1 MIKHYSLSEE
11 WGMIGNMSCSRPSNS
26 DPRYRPSPT
35 STGGWPTVARRA
47 EEPPTADRRRRQLA
61 EHPGCQWQARA
72 VRCVTQAV
80 DVVVSRE
87 DVLRSTCEG
96 HVGAWLRTGARRLA

>member
-1 MIKHYSLSEE
+1 
-11 WGMIGNMSCSRPSNS
+11 MIGNMSCSRPSNS
-26 DPRYRPSPT
+26 DPRYRPSPM

>member
-1 MIKHYSLSEE
+1 
-11 WGMIGNMSCSRPSNS
+11 MIGNMSCSRTGNH
-26 DPRYRPSPT
+26 DPRYRPQRSPQPT
-35 STGGWPTVARRA
+35 SSGGWPEVARWA
-47 EEPPTADRRRRQLA
+47 EEPPTAQRRRLQLA

-96 HVGAWLRTGARRLA
+96 HVMAWLRTGARRLA